1 MAAFPKFNLDAFAL
15 KVAQFSI
22 RHRYPFQP
30 SQKKD
35 TDIAIA
41 VLFVYLCSQMKP
53 DYPHK
58 RFNDLRRHYTLLM
71 EALAM
76 DNTLL

>member
-1 MAAFPKFNLDAFAL
+1 MTLFPYFIGIRF
-15 KVAQFSI
+15 QFD
-22 RHRYPFQP
+22 R
-30 SQKKD
+30 KKD
-35 TDIAIA
+35 AGIATA
-41 VLFVYLCSQMKP
+41 VVFIYLCNQMKP

-76 DNTLL
+76 DNTVL

>member
-1 MAAFPKFNLDAFAL
+1 
-15 KVAQFSI
+15 
-22 RHRYPFQP
+22 
-30 SQKKD
+30 
-35 TDIAIA
+35 
-41 VLFVYLCSQMKP
+41 MKP

-76 DNTLL
+76 DNTAL